1 MPGPPTVPAVSAP
14 ARDDQELVAAH
25 RGGDGRAFDELVR
38 RHENRLWSVAVGV
51 LRHPE
56 DAADAVQ
63 EALVAA
69 YRRFDG
75 YRGDAA
81 VGTWLHRILVNVC
94 LDRLRRERSRPT
106 VPWPDHDLPDVAADP
121 AGTTTVRL
129 DVDEALRLL
138 PMPQRL
144 AIELVDVQGWAVA
157 EAAEILGVPVGTVK
171 SRCARGRLR
180 LAVLL
185 GHLREEER

>member
-1 MPGPPTVPAVSAP
+1 MSAP
-14 ARDDQELVAAH
+14 TRDDSELVAAH
-25 RGGDGRAFDELVR
+25 RGGDRKAFDELVR
-38 RHENRLWSVAVGV
+38 RHSPRMWSVAVGV
-51 LRHPE
+51 LKGRQ
-56 DAADAVQ
+56 DAEDAVQ

-94 LDRLRRERSRPT
+94 LDRMRREKRRPT
-106 VPWPDHDLPDVAADP
+106 VPWPEYDVPDHRSDTAR
-121 AGTTTVRL
+121 TSSTRL
-129 DVDEALRLL
+129 DVHQALAEL
-138 PMPQRL
+138 PLDQRL

-157 EAAEILGVPVGTVK
+157 EAADILDVPVGTIK

>member
-1 MPGPPTVPAVSAP
+1 VSAP
-14 ARDDQELVAAH
+14 TRDDQELVAAH
-25 RGGDGRAFDELVR
+25 RDGDRLAFDELVR
-38 RHENRLWSVAVGV
+38 RHGDRMWSVAVGL

-56 DAADAVQ
+56 DASDAVQ

-69 YRRFDG
+69 YRGLHG

-94 LDRLRRERSRPT
+94 IDRIRRERARAT
-106 VPWPDHDLPDVAADP
+106 VPWPEGDIPDVRADP
-121 AGTTTVRL
+121 ALTSSTRI
-129 DVDEALRLL
+129 DVGEALAVL
-138 PMPQRL
+138 PVEQRL
-144 AIELVDVQGWAVA
+144 AIELVDVQGCPVA
-157 EAAEILGVPVGTVK
+157 EAAQILQVPTGTVK

-180 LAVLL
+180 LAELL